1 MKSCKARLLL
11 VFVVGALTL
20 GASVPAMAFHSE
32 GAIEDM
38 FGAAG
43 PVSGDESDPG
53 GVSEPSDVSVL
64 PYYCPWPYAL
74 NTDGTA
80 ICSKQPLT
88 IGEPS
93 GAADDAPEEEWW
105 PEEEGGW

>member
-1 MKSCKARLLL
+1 M
-11 VFVVGALTL
+11 AL
-20 GASVPAMAFHSE
+20 HS
-32 GAIEDM
+32 GGVIENM

-43 PVSGDESDPG
+43 PVSVDDDDLGS
-53 GVSEPSDVSVL
+53 VSEPSDVSVL

-80 ICSKQPLT
+80 ICSKQPLR

-93 GAADDAPEEEWW
+93 EAADDSPEEEGLS
-105 PEEEGGW
+105 EEEGGW